1 MRCCVLF
8 DLSAQAQGWV
18 AKSTVYQGTKF
29 FAFYPKLNFHENIFA
44 NNLRGHIERCGMA
57 TLLQN

>member
-18 AKSTVYQGTKF
+18 AKSTIYQGTKF
-29 FAFYPKLNFHENIFA
+29 WRFTQNWTFAENIFL
-44 NNLRGHIERCGMA
+44 NDPCGHIERYGVA
-57 TLLQN
+57 TLSQN

>member
-18 AKSTVYQGTKF
+18 AKSTIYQGTKF
-29 FAFYPKLNFHENIFA
+29 THFTQNWTFAENIFA
-44 NNLRGHIERCGMA
+44 NDPRDM
-57 TLLQN
+57 